1 MNIAEKRGDSTRIQL
16 IQAGLELFGEY
27 GFKATTT
34 RMLSDHSG
42 ANISAIP
49 YYFGSKEGLYLA
61 VMEHIVERMQENFG
75 SASQKVRDL
84 LKEQPIN
91 KSEAMEAMKVMMRT
105 MAQLFVESDEPKAWV
120 QLIMREQAKPTD
132 AFDIIY
138 KGQMMHVQQMYAAL
152 ISVCTGLDPDC
163 PEVKLRCHAL
173 IGQILVFIVSRE
185 SLLRHLDVK
194 KLQAEHIQLI
204 YRILIAHTEAC
215 LQISLPELIQSTDD
229 ITGLH

>member
-1 MNIAEKRGDSTRIQL
+1 MQINIAEKRGDSTRIQL

-34 RMLSDHSG
+34 RMLSNHSG

-75 SASQKVRDL
+75 NASQKVRDL

-152 ISVCTGLDPDC
+152 IAVCTGLDPDC

-194 KLQAEHIQLI
+194 KLQAE
-204 YRILIAHTEAC
+204 
-215 LQISLPELIQSTDD
+215 QI
-229 ITGLH
+229 